1 MKTKIHFLSLMQ
13 HRQRA
18 DIQLQGLLN
27 EPEESLPT
35 FARRTSDH
43 LGSENLALEEVSK
56 LLNTQPFIIERLVNA
71 LYSSTDDNEDIKT
84 LSKVEVQKLT
94 RILNSTM
101 DVRALV
107 FFMIL
112 DENSDGY
119 VTNNELGCFYEKYLQ
134 HLKTFDE
141 NRLQEVIQ
149 VILRKFHL
157 DQVSEKILTNYLSAV
172 IVQYFFPSE
181 IKIRDRM

>member
-13 HRQRA
+13 RTMTHRQRA

-35 FARRTSDH
+35 FARRASDH

-71 LYSSTDDNEDIKT
+71 LYSSTDDDDEIIKT

-107 FFMIL
+107 FFMML

-157 DQVSEKILTNYLSAV
+157 DQVSEKILTSSTSFHQKL
-172 IVQYFFPSE
+172 
-181 IKIRDRM
+181 R